1 MQLINWFGDFQVWDS
16 VKCSWKHDDEE
27 NFNFGWGFYCKQ
39 GLVLANCQW
48 LHCQKAGW
56 DSQGKCYIKR
66 DNQRESNHQEYLLKK
81 VRFRQLAAGLLD
93 WLDIGF
99 LFVRTQSRRKPRQLG
114 TKEGVAASSLNF
126 GARII
131 SCLSSQHYAY
141 DQENKLLNM
150 LIAPNS
156 NKTLS
161 FCPL

>member
-1 MQLINWFGDFQVWDS
+1 M
-16 VKCSWKHDDEE
+16 DEVDIASKVSSLQIVNGCIVRKLAGILKE
-27 NFNFGWGFYCKQ
+27 NVT
-39 GLVLANCQW
+39 LRE
-48 LHCQKAGW
+48 
-56 DSQGKCYIKR
+56 I
-66 DNQRESNHQEYLLKK
+66 DNKRESNHQEYLLKK

-141 DQENKLLNM
+141 DQENKLVNM

>member
-1 MQLINWFGDFQVWDS
+1 MIRWFSS
-16 VKCSWKHDDEE
+16 VGFCEMFMRACWWGKLQ
-27 NFNFGWGFYCKQ
+27 FGWGWYCKQ

-93 WLDIGF
+93 WLLASF
-99 LFVRTQSRRKPRQLG
+99 LRGLSHGGSRGSSAPK
-114 TKEGVAASSLNF
+114 KELPPLPSTLPA
-126 GARII
+126 
-131 SCLSSQHYAY
+131 CLSSQHYAY
-141 DQENKLLNM
+141 DQENKLVNM